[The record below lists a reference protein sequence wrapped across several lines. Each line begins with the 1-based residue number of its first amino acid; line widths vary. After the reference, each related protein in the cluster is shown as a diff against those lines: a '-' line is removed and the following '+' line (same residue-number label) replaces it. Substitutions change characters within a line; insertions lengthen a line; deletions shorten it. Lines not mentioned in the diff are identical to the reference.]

1 MDEQSQVPLN
11 CPKCGI
17 EMKPMWRGGKGPLR
31 CPQCKGIFLDTEEMK
46 RRRAE
51 RKKPAP
57 AAIAARVIINV
68 IVSVALSVAISRW
81 VKQRK
86 EKARQLADG

>member
-1 MDEQSQVPLN
+1 MTELQQTPLV

-17 EMKPMWRGGKGPLR
+17 EMKPMWRGGQGPLR
-31 CPQCKGIFLDTEEMK
+31 CPQCRGIFLDTEEMK
-46 RRRAE
+46 RRRAG
-51 RKKPAP
+51 RKPRP

-86 EKARQLADG
+86 EKARQLAAG

>member
-1 MDEQSQVPLN
+1 MDEQSQSTLM

-17 EMKPMWRGGKGPLR
+17 EMKRMWRGGRGPHR
-31 CPQCKGIFLDTEEMK
+31 CPQCRGIFLDTEEMRL
-46 RRRAE
+46 RRGE

-86 EKARQLADG
+86 EKARQLAAG

>member
-1 MDEQSQVPLN
+1 VDEQAQLSLL

-17 EMKPMWRGGKGPLR
+17 EMKPMWRGSGPLR
-31 CPQCKGIFLDTEEMK
+31 CPQCRGIFLDTEEMRL
-46 RRRAE
+46 RRGE

>member
-1 MDEQSQVPLN
+1 MDVQAQVPLN

-17 EMKPMWRGGKGPLR
+17 EMTPMWRRGPEPLR
-31 CPQCKGIFLDTEEMK
+31 CPQCRGIFLDTEEMR

-51 RKKPAP
+51 RKPQP

-86 EKARQLADG
+86 EKARQLANG